1 MNSESGLEGTGTGIT
16 ASRWR
21 VLPVGALATAQRNL
35 VDALIW
41 GLIGLASLLGLA
53 ILSGLLAEALLPGS
67 ASGTTIDLVAR
78 ASAGGVMSLGAIG
91 LLLLGLV
98 TALSGPLMAR
108 ALAAEVRRGT
118 PPTDVPIPEQWETA
132 REDSTGLYRIIAIV
146 MLVFLGFFY
155 LIGLF
160 VILGDP
166 DPASMAVLGGGALV
180 LGAIVAGLFVT
191 GRLFP
196 QWQDRSASGLHE
208 QWTDS
213 HRMIAAG
220 RELTE
225 QDITRAR
232 VAGVGEDIS
241 TRHERLNALGGRL
254 PGAAARRLGEGAVMV
269 LGGASGIGLLSLE
282 LMFAIAYP
290 EREHWS
296 GGQAGERAQLGPEG
310 ERLVDLVMLALGI
323 SAAVALLAFALVAVC
338 AIVVRR
344 LEHRVLRGALAD
356 PSAVPPPYPLLSSFM
371 QRAPLPVM
379 KVLFALAGAALG
391 LGFALWFVDL
401 VADLPDWDT
410 YAAAGPQLRAAGPL
424 GPWVMLGTL
433 AVITLGTILA
443 SVLDARDRALRDEL
457 VQRWPVLPPAEDSG
471 DEGSDDEDSAAEDS
485 ATQ

>member
-1 MNSESGLEGTGTGIT
+1 MNSESGLEGTRAGIA

-35 VDALIW
+35 VDALVW

-53 ILSGLLAEALLPGS
+53 ILSGLLAEELLPES

-78 ASAGGVMSLGAIG
+78 ASAGGVLSLGAIG
-91 LLLLGLV
+91 LLLLGLI
-98 TALSGPLMAR
+98 TALAGPLMAR
-108 ALAAEVRRGT
+108 ALAVEVRRGT

-132 REDSTGLYRIIAIV
+132 RENSAGLYRIIALL
-146 MLVFLGFFY
+146 MLALLGFFY
-155 LIGLF
+155 LIVVV

-166 DPASMAVLGGGALV
+166 DPAGMAVLGGGALV

-196 QWQDRSASGLHE
+196 RWQHRYAISLHE
-208 QWTDS
+208 QWTDP
-213 HRMIAAG
+213 HRVIAAG
-220 RELTE
+220 RQLTE

-232 VAGVGEDIS
+232 VAGVEEGIGERREMLS
-241 TRHERLNALGGRL
+241 ALGSRR
-254 PGAAARRLGEGAVMV
+254 PGTAARRLGETAVVV
-269 LGGASGIGLLSLE
+269 LGAASGISLLSLE

-290 EREHWS
+290 EREHWA
-296 GGQAGERAQLGPEG
+296 GGQAGERAQLAPEG

-344 LEHRVLRGALAD
+344 LEHRALRGALAD
-356 PSAVPPPYPLLSSFM
+356 PSAVPPPYPLLSSAM
-371 QRAPLPVM
+371 RRVPLPVM

-424 GPWVMLGTL
+424 GPWVMLGAL
-433 AVITLGTILA
+433 AVIALGTALA

-457 VQRWPVLPPAEDSG
+457 VQRWPVLPPVEDSA
-471 DEGSDDEDSAAEDS
+471 DENSADKDSADEDSA
-485 ATQ
+485 TR